1 MQELRLFN
9 TALRN
14 NGCED
19 WEADMRLQGK
29 VAIITGGARGIGRAS
44 AELFAEEGAQVVVAD
59 LSLGEDFASDR
70 VAFKELDV
78 TDEQSWKRVAEE
90 TVSEFGRI
98 NVLMNNAGMVGS
110 YEPID
115 SISIEDW
122 NRVVAVNQ
130 TGPFLGIRTVVPYM
144 RSNGGGSIINV
155 SSIWGIAG
163 AAGVAAYTAS
173 KGAVRLM
180 SKNAALTYVGDG
192 IRVNSLH
199 PGIIET
205 PMIAAQDVD
214 VTAGVVEA
222 TPMKRLGKAREL
234 AYGALFLASDESSY
248 MTGAE
253 LVIDGGY
260 TAP

>member
-1 MQELRLFN
+1 MRLRL
-9 TALRN
+9 
-14 NGCED
+14 ED
-19 WEADMRLQGK
+19 K
-29 VAIITGGARGIGRAS
+29 VAIVTGGGRGIGRAT
-44 AELFAEEGAQVVVAD
+44 AELFASEGAVVVVGDVDTGVRFAD
-59 LSLGEDFASDR
+59 PR
-70 VAFKELDV
+70 VSREHLDV
-78 TDEQSWKRVAEE
+78 TDEDSWKRFVAQ
-90 TVSEFGRI
+90 VIDRHDKVD
-98 NVLMNNAGMVGS
+98 VLMNNAGGVGS

-115 SISIEDW
+115 TIDLDDWRRIIEL
-122 NRVVAVNQ
+122 NQ
-130 TGPFLGIRTVVPYM
+130 TGTFLGMRTVVPHM
-144 RSNGGGSIINV
+144 RRAGRGSIINV

-205 PMIAAQDVD
+205 PMIAEQDAAI
-214 VTAGVVEA
+214 TNAVVAA
-222 TPMKRLGKAREL
+222 TPMKRLGTPMEI

-260 TAP
+260 TVP